1 MKENSSAVEFW
12 IKPPAYIFRKF
23 YMFNV
28 TNPSDV
34 LKGKKPVLQEL
45 GPYVYREVMEKRD
58 FRHLDA
64 KRVTYMPVST
74 LYFEKSLSNGSEF
87 DYINFLS
94 LLDMV

>member
-1 MKENSSAVEFW
+1 
-12 IKPPAYIFRKF
+12 
-23 YMFNV
+23 MFNV

-74 LYFEKSLSNGSEF
+74 LYFEKTLSNGSEF